1 MKELIVFD
9 EMDAP
14 SADGTSLK
22 GGVMASYNQLVNA
35 LGEPTFS
42 EPSADG
48 KVNVEWIVRYDDEI
62 FTVYDWK
69 NYENNPADNPDKVI
83 NWHIGGHRSAFD
95 FMEELENRI

>member
-9 EMDAP
+9 ELDAP

-22 GGVMASYNQLVNA
+22 GGVMASYSQMVKA

-42 EPSADG
+42 EQSGDG
-48 KVNVEWIVRYDDEI
+48 KGRVEWIVRFDDDI
-62 FTVYDWK
+62 FTAYDWM
-69 NYENNPADNPDKVI
+69 NYENSPADNPNKVI

-95 FMEELENRI
+95 FIERLESLI